1 MGNVPTADGTSA
13 TVQQGSLLVLDKNGN
28 EVTTLADPKL
38 LNGPWDLTVV
48 DHGATASVFVSNVLS
63 GTVTRIDL
71 KVSGTGVMVQRMVQ
85 IASGYAHRTDPA
97 ALVLGPGGLAY
108 DAQHDTLYVTSMVDN
123 SVFAISKATK
133 TTKDMG
139 TGRLVYQDNVHL
151 HGPIGLALAPNGDL
165 ITANGD
171 GVNVDANQPS
181 ELVEFTKTGQFVTE
195 LSVDPTNGGAF
206 GLAIGSRNGVTTLAS
221 VDDVT
226 SQLKFYSIDNSF
238 LNHLPRTPQ
247 TMASTVPSN
256 GDVNPYGVA
265 YVPAN
270 FAPGGTL
277 NPGDILVS
285 NFNNSQNLQGT
296 GTTILRVTPGGQTS
310 TFFQGPTGLG
320 LTDALGI
327 LQRGFVIVG
336 NVPTADG
343 TAATVQQGSLL
354 ILDKNGNEVMNLTD
368 PKLLDGPWGL
378 AVVDHGATASLF
390 VSNVLSGTVTRI
402 DLKVSGT
409 GVMVQRMVQIASGY
423 AHRTDP
429 AALVLGPGGLAYDAQ
444 HDTLYV
450 TSMVDN
456 SVFAISKASK
466 TTKDMG
472 TGRLVYQDN
481 VHLHGP
487 IGLALA
493 PNGDLITANGDG
505 VNVDANQPSELV
517 EFTKTGQFVTELSVD
532 PTNGGAFGLAIGS
545 RNGATTLAAVDD
557 VTSQLELFSLPP
569 GQ

>member
-1 MGNVPTADGTSA
+1 M
-13 TVQQGSLLVLDKNGN
+13 
-28 EVTTLADPKL
+28 
-38 LNGPWDLTVV
+38 
-48 DHGATASVFVSNVLS
+48 
-63 GTVTRIDL
+63 TRIDL
-71 KVSGTGVMVQRMVQ
+71 KVSGTGVTVQPMVQ
-85 IASGYAHRTDPA
+85 IASGFAHRTDPA

-123 SVFAISKATK
+123 SVFAIAKASK
-133 TTKDMG
+133 TTKDLG
-139 TGRLVYQDNVHL
+139 TGRLIYQDNVHL

-165 ITANGD
+165 IAANGD

-181 ELVEFTKTGQFVTE
+181 ELVEFTKTGRFVTL

-226 SQLKFYSIDNSF
+226 SQLEFFSIDNSF

-265 YVPAN
+265 YVLAN
-270 FAPGGTL
+270 FVPGGTL

-296 GTTILRVTPGGQTS
+296 GTTILRVTSDGQTS

-354 ILDKNGNEVMNLTD
+354 ILNKNGNEVMNLTD
-368 PKLLDGPWGL
+368 AEAARWPVGPCGGRSWSDGQPL
-378 AVVDHGATASLF
+378 CLQRAQRHG
-390 VSNVLSGTVTRI
+390 
-402 DLKVSGT
+402 D
-409 GVMVQRMVQIASGY
+409 
-423 AHRTDP
+423 AHRP
-429 AALVLGPGGLAYDAQ
+429 QGLGHRSDG
-444 HDTLYV
+444 
-450 TSMVDN
+450 
-456 SVFAISKASK
+456 
-466 TTKDMG
+466 
-472 TGRLVYQDN
+472 
-481 VHLHGP
+481 
-487 IGLALA
+487 
-493 PNGDLITANGDG
+493 TANG
-505 VNVDANQPSELV
+505 ANSLGIRPSHRSRRPWFLAPAAW
-517 EFTKTGQFVTELSVD
+517 
-532 PTNGGAFGLAIGS
+532 PT
-545 RNGATTLAAVDD
+545 TAA
-557 VTSQLELFSLPP
+557 
-569 GQ
+569 